1 MVVDVAAARDP
12 HHILSQSRA
21 KCPAFFRLTPIN
33 ASRGRCSDTGCDF
46 FADQGAIMTKH
57 VPPKLTE
64 ADLSLR
70 LGKKEYFEELVEL
83 QAQLALIQQA
93 FLFHGTKGV
102 LVFEGWDA
110 AGKGGT
116 IRRISQALDPR
127 SFKVWPI
134 GAPRNYYL
142 NRHYLL
148 RFWERLP
155 PEGAIS
161 AFDRSWYGRVLV
173 ERLEKFTSED
183 RWRAAY
189 GEINDFERMLVDDGT
204 RIVKLFFHISSEE
217 QMARF
222 TERLRNP
229 LKRWKLT
236 YEDFRNREHWSEAEV
251 AVDEMLARTSTQIAP
266 WHVIPAN
273 NKKYARIKTMRTI
286 VEAFSRDIDLSPQ
299 HLDQRTLDAAC
310 EVLDVEKSLIDSLR
324 ARTE

>member
-1 MVVDVAAARDP
+1 
-12 HHILSQSRA
+12 
-21 KCPAFFRLTPIN
+21 
-33 ASRGRCSDTGCDF
+33 
-46 FADQGAIMTKH
+46 MTKH
-57 VPPKLTE
+57 RPPRLSE
-64 ADLSLR
+64 ADLSKR
-70 LGKKEYFEELVEL
+70 LGKAEYFDELVDL
-83 QAQLALIQQA
+83 QAKLSRIQQA
-93 FLFHGTKGV
+93 YLFHGHKGV
-102 LVFEGWDA
+102 IVFEGWDA

-173 ERLEKFTSED
+173 ERLENFTPES

-189 GEINDFERMLVDDGT
+189 REINDFERMLIDDGA
-204 RIVKLFFHISSEE
+204 RIVKLFFHISQDE
-217 QMARF
+217 QMDRF

-229 LKRWKLT
+229 MKRWKLT
-236 YEDFRNREHWSEAEV
+236 YEDFRNRQRWGEAEI
-251 AVDEMLARTSTQIAP
+251 AVDEMLARTSTDIAP
-266 WHVIPAN
+266 WHVVPAN
-273 NKKYARIKTMRTI
+273 NKKYARIKAMRAI
-286 VEAFSRDIDLSPQ
+286 VDALSRDVDLNPQ
-299 HLDQRTLDAAC
+299 HLDRRTLDEASKVL
-310 EVLDVEKSLIDSLR
+310 EVEEALIESLR

>member
-1 MVVDVAAARDP
+1 MVRHYP
-12 HHILSQSRA
+12 SKL
-21 KCPAFFRLTPIN
+21 
-33 ASRGRCSDTGCDF
+33 
-46 FADQGAIMTKH
+46 AD
-57 VPPKLTE
+57 
-64 ADLSLR
+64 ADLSKR
-70 LGKKEYFEELVEL
+70 LGKKEYFKELIEL
-83 QAQLALIQQA
+83 QAQLSLIQQA

-102 LVFEGWDA
+102 IVFEGWDA

-155 PEGAIS
+155 PAGAIS

-173 ERLEKFTSED
+173 ERLENLTPEK

-189 GEINDFERMLVDDGT
+189 QEINDFERMLVDDGT
-204 RIVKLFFHISSEE
+204 RLVKLFFHISPDE

-222 TERLRNP
+222 TERLNNP

-236 YEDFRNREHWSEAEV
+236 YEDFRNREKWDEAEV
-251 AVDEMLARTSTQIAP
+251 AVDEMLARTSTEVAP
-266 WHVIPAN
+266 WHVIPSN
-273 NKKYARIKTMRTI
+273 NKKYARINAMRII
-286 VEAFSRDIDLSPQ
+286 VEAFSMDIDLNPQ
-299 HLDQRTLDAAC
+299 HLDQRTLEAAQQVL
-310 EVLDVEKSLIDSLR
+310 EVDQDLIDSLR

>member
-1 MVVDVAAARDP
+1 MSK
-12 HHILSQSRA
+12 HH
-21 KCPAFFRLTPIN
+21 
-33 ASRGRCSDTGCDF
+33 
-46 FADQGAIMTKH
+46 
-57 VPPKLTE
+57 PPKLSD
-64 ADLSLR
+64 ADLTKR
-70 LGKKEYFEELVEL
+70 LEKNAYFEQLAEL
-83 QAQLALIQQA
+83 QAKLARIQQA
-93 FLFHGTKGV
+93 FLFHGLKGV

-155 PEGAIS
+155 PCGAIS

-173 ERLEKFTSED
+173 ERIENLTPEK

-189 GEINDFERMLVDDGT
+189 REINDFERMLADDRT
-204 RIVKLFFHISSEE
+204 RIVKLFFHISPDE
-217 QMARF
+217 QMRRF
-222 TERLRNP
+222 TERLKDP

-236 YEDFRNREHWSEAEV
+236 YEDFRNREKWEQTEL
-251 AVDEMLARTSTQIAP
+251 AVDEMLAHTSTDIAP
-266 WHVIPAN
+266 WHLIPSN
-273 NKKYARIKTMRTI
+273 NKKYARIKAMKVI
-286 VEAFSRDIDLSPQ
+286 VHALSKGVDLCPH
-299 HLDQRTLDAAC
+299 HLDTRTLDAAGKA
-310 EVLDVEKSLIDSLR
+310 LDVDQSLIDSLR

>member
-1 MVVDVAAARDP
+1 M
-12 HHILSQSRA
+12 S
-21 KCPAFFRLTPIN
+21 K
-33 ASRGRCSDTGCDF
+33 
-46 FADQGAIMTKH
+46 
-57 VPPKLTE
+57 
-64 ADLSLR
+64 R
-70 LGKKEYFEELVEL
+70 LGKAEYFDELVDL
-83 QAQLALIQQA
+83 QAKLSRIQQA
-93 FLFHGTKGV
+93 YLFHGHKGV
-102 LVFEGWDA
+102 IVFEGWDA

-173 ERLEKFTSED
+173 ERLENFTPES

-189 GEINDFERMLVDDGT
+189 REINDFERMLIDDGA
-204 RIVKLFFHISSEE
+204 RIVKLFFHISQDE
-217 QMARF
+217 QMDRF

-229 LKRWKLT
+229 MKRWKLT
-236 YEDFRNREHWSEAEV
+236 YEDFRNRERWGEAEI
-251 AVDEMLARTSTQIAP
+251 AVDEMLARTSTDIAP

-273 NKKYARIKTMRTI
+273 NKKYARIKAMRAI
-286 VEAFSRDIDLSPQ
+286 VDALSSGVDLNPQ
-299 HLDQRTLDAAC
+299 HLDRRTLEEASKVL
-310 EVLDVEKSLIDSLR
+310 EVEEALIESLR

>member
-1 MVVDVAAARDP
+1 MSR
-12 HHILSQSRA
+12 HH
-21 KCPAFFRLTPIN
+21 
-33 ASRGRCSDTGCDF
+33 
-46 FADQGAIMTKH
+46 
-57 VPPKLTE
+57 PPKLE
-64 ADLSLR
+64 DAD
-70 LGKKEYFEELVEL
+70 LGKKLGKQVYFEKLAEL

-102 LVFEGWDA
+102 IVFEGWDA

-155 PEGAIS
+155 PAGAIS

-173 ERLEKFTSED
+173 ERIEKFTAED

-189 GEINDFERMLVDDGT
+189 REINDFERMLVDDGN
-204 RIVKLFFHISSEE
+204 RIVKLFFHISQEE
-217 QMARF
+217 QMERF

-229 LKRWKLT
+229 MKRWKLT
-236 YEDFRNREHWSEAEV
+236 YEDFRNREHWHDAEV
-251 AVDEMLARTSTQIAP
+251 AVDEMLARTSTDIAP

-273 NKKYARIKTMRTI
+273 NKKYTRIKAMQAI
-286 VEAFSRDIDLSPQ
+286 VEAFSKDIDLNPQ
-299 HLDQRTLDAAC
+299 HLDRRTLEAAC
-310 EVLDVEKSLIDSLR
+310 EALDVDQSLINSLR

>member
-1 MVVDVAAARDP
+1 
-12 HHILSQSRA
+12 
-21 KCPAFFRLTPIN
+21 
-33 ASRGRCSDTGCDF
+33 
-46 FADQGAIMTKH
+46 MTKH
-57 VPPKLTE
+57 HPPNLADTDLTQ
-64 ADLSLR
+64 R
-70 LGKKEYFEELVEL
+70 LAKREYFDQLAEL
-83 QAQLALIQQA
+83 QAKLAQIQQA
-93 FLFHGTKGV
+93 FLFHELKGV
-102 LVFEGWDA
+102 IVFEGWDA

-155 PEGAIS
+155 PSGAIS

-173 ERLEKFTSED
+173 ERIEKLTPEK

-189 GEINDFERMLVDDGT
+189 QEINDFERMLVDDGT
-204 RIVKLFFHISSEE
+204 RIVKLFFHISPDE
-217 QMARF
+217 QMRRF
-222 TERLRNP
+222 TERLTNP

-236 YEDFRNREHWSEAEV
+236 YEDFRNREKWGDAEI
-251 AVDEMLARTSTQIAP
+251 AVDEMLARTSTKKAP

-273 NKKYARIKTMRTI
+273 NKKYARIKAMSA
-286 VEAFSRDIDLSPQ
+286 VVDALSKDVDLNPQ
-299 HLDQRTLDAAC
+299 HLDRQTLDAADKA
-310 EVLDVEKSLIDSLR
+310 LDVDQSLIDSLR

>member
-1 MVVDVAAARDP
+1 MGCNTDRTPQQGSGAVMSK
-12 HHILSQSRA
+12 HHPPQL
-21 KCPAFFRLTPIN
+21 
-33 ASRGRCSDTGCDF
+33 
-46 FADQGAIMTKH
+46 AD
-57 VPPKLTE
+57 
-64 ADLSLR
+64 ADLSKR
-70 LGKKEYFEELVEL
+70 LGKKDYFNQLSDL
-83 QAQLALIQQA
+83 QAQLTLIQQA
-93 FLFHGTKGV
+93 FLFHGIKGV

-110 AGKGGT
+110 AGKGGA

-173 ERLEKFTSED
+173 ERLENLTSEK

-189 GEINDFERMLVDDGT
+189 REINDFERMLIDDGT
-204 RIVKLFFHISSEE
+204 RLVKLFFHISKEE
-217 QMARF
+217 QMERF
-222 TERLRNP
+222 SERLRNP

-236 YEDFRNREHWSEAEV
+236 YEDFRNRERWAETEL
-251 AVDEMLARTSTQIAP
+251 AVDEMLARTSTAIAP

-273 NKKYARIKTMRTI
+273 NKKFARIKAMRAI
-286 VEAFSRDIDLSPQ
+286 VDAFSTGIDLNPQ
-299 HLDQRTLDAAC
+299 HLDRRTLDAAC
-310 EVLDVEKSLIDSLR
+310 QALDVDQSLIESLR
-324 ARTE
+324 SRTE

>member
-1 MVVDVAAARDP
+1 MSKEKP
-12 HHILSQSRA
+12 QKLS
-21 KCPAFFRLTPIN
+21 
-33 ASRGRCSDTGCDF
+33 D
-46 FADQGAIMTKH
+46 
-57 VPPKLTE
+57 
-64 ADLSLR
+64 ADLTLK
-70 LGKKEYFEELVEL
+70 LGKTEYFNKLADL

-93 FLFHGTKGV
+93 FLFHGVKGV
-102 LVFEGWDA
+102 IVFEGWDA

-173 ERLEKFTSED
+173 ERIENFTPRD
-183 RWRAAY
+183 RWQAAY
-189 GEINDFERMLVDDGT
+189 REINDFERMLIDDGT
-204 RIVKLFFHISSEE
+204 RIVKLFFHISPDE
-217 QMARF
+217 QMERF
-222 TERLRNP
+222 AERLRNP

-236 YEDFRNREHWSEAEV
+236 YEDFRNREKWDEAEV
-251 AVDEMLARTSTQIAP
+251 AVNDMLAQTSTDIAP

-273 NKKYARIKTMRTI
+273 NKKYARINAMQI
-286 VEAFSRDIDLSPQ
+286 VVDAFSRDLDLFPQ
-299 HLDQRTLDAAC
+299 HLDQKTLEAAGK
-310 EVLDVEKSLIDSLR
+310 VLDMDQVLIDSLR

>member
-1 MVVDVAAARDP
+1 M
-12 HHILSQSRA
+12 S
-21 KCPAFFRLTPIN
+21 
-33 ASRGRCSDTGCDF
+33 
-46 FADQGAIMTKH
+46 KH
-57 VPPKLTE
+57 FPPKL
-64 ADLSLR
+64 ADVDLGKR
-70 LGKKEYFEELVEL
+70 LGKKEYFEQLVDL
-83 QAQLALIQQA
+83 QSQLALIQQA
-93 FLFHGTKGV
+93 FLFHGAKGV

-173 ERLEKFTSED
+173 ERLEKFTPEH

-189 GEINDFERMLVDDGT
+189 REINDFERMLVDDGA
-204 RIVKLFFHISSEE
+204 RIVKLFFHISPEE

-229 LKRWKLT
+229 MKRWKLT
-236 YEDFRNREHWSEAEV
+236 YEDFRNRERWAEAQV
-251 AVDEMLARTSTQIAP
+251 AVDEMLARTSTEIAP

-273 NKKYARIKTMRTI
+273 NKKYARINAMQAICK
-286 VEAFSRDIDLSPQ
+286 AFSKDMDLNPQ
-299 HLDQRTLDAAC
+299 HLDQRTLDAARK
-310 EVLDVEKSLIDSLR
+310 VLDVDQSLIDSLR

>member
-1 MVVDVAAARDP
+1 MRK
-12 HHILSQSRA
+12 HH
-21 KCPAFFRLTPIN
+21 
-33 ASRGRCSDTGCDF
+33 
-46 FADQGAIMTKH
+46 
-57 VPPKLTE
+57 PPKLSE
-64 ADLSLR
+64 ADLTKR
-70 LGKKEYFEELVEL
+70 LGKKEYFEQLIDL
-83 QAQLALIQQA
+83 QAKLARIQQA
-93 FLFHGTKGV
+93 YLFHGLKGV

-155 PEGAIS
+155 PSGAIS

-173 ERLEKFTSED
+173 ERIENLTPET

-189 GEINDFERMLVDDGT
+189 QEINDFERMLVDDGA
-204 RIVKLFFHISSEE
+204 RIVKLFFHISEDE
-217 QMARF
+217 QMQRF

-236 YEDFRNREHWSEAEV
+236 YEDFRNREKWDDTEI
-251 AVDEMLARTSTQIAP
+251 AVDEMLARTSTDLAP

-273 NKKYARIKTMRTI
+273 NKRYARISAMKAI
-286 VEAFSRDIDLSPQ
+286 VKAFSAGVDLNPQ
-299 HLDQRTLDAAC
+299 HLDSRTLEAAIQA
-310 EVLDVEKSLIDSLR
+310 LDVDDSLIDSLR

>member
-1 MVVDVAAARDP
+1 MTR
-12 HHILSQSRA
+12 HH
-21 KCPAFFRLTPIN
+21 
-33 ASRGRCSDTGCDF
+33 
-46 FADQGAIMTKH
+46 
-57 VPPKLTE
+57 PPKLAD
-64 ADLSLR
+64 ADLSQK
-70 LGKKEYFEELVEL
+70 LGKQAYFEKLAEL

-93 FLFHGTKGV
+93 FLFHGAKGV

-155 PEGAIS
+155 PQGAIS

-173 ERLEKFTSED
+173 ERIEKFTPEE

-189 GEINDFERMLVDDGT
+189 QEINDFERMLVDDGT
-204 RIVKLFFHISSEE
+204 RIVKLFFHISQEE
-217 QMARF
+217 QMERF

-229 LKRWKLT
+229 MKRWKLT
-236 YEDFRNREHWSEAEV
+236 YEDFRNRERWDEAEV
-251 AVDEMLARTSTQIAP
+251 AVDEMLARTSTEIAP

-273 NKKYARIKTMRTI
+273 NKKYARIKAMQAI
-286 VEAFSRDIDLSPQ
+286 VDAFSKDMDLNPQ
-299 HLDQRTLDAAC
+299 HLDKKTLDAAF
-310 EVLDVEKSLIDSLR
+310 EALDVDQSLIDSLR

>member
-1 MVVDVAAARDP
+1 
-12 HHILSQSRA
+12 
-21 KCPAFFRLTPIN
+21 
-33 ASRGRCSDTGCDF
+33 
-46 FADQGAIMTKH
+46 MTKH
-57 VPPKLTE
+57 RPPRLSE
-64 ADLSLR
+64 ADLSKR
-70 LGKKEYFEELVEL
+70 LGKAEYFDELVDL
-83 QAQLALIQQA
+83 QAKLSRIQQA
-93 FLFHGTKGV
+93 YLFHGHKGV
-102 LVFEGWDA
+102 IVFEGWDA

-173 ERLEKFTSED
+173 ERLENFTPES

-189 GEINDFERMLVDDGT
+189 REINDFERMLIDDGA
-204 RIVKLFFHISSEE
+204 RIVKLFFHISQDE
-217 QMARF
+217 QMDRF

-236 YEDFRNREHWSEAEV
+236 YEDFRNRERWGEAEI
-251 AVDEMLARTSTQIAP
+251 AVDEMLARTSTDIAP

-273 NKKYARIKTMRTI
+273 NKKYARIKAMRAI
-286 VEAFSRDIDLSPQ
+286 VDALSSGVDLNPQ
-299 HLDQRTLDAAC
+299 HLDRRTLEEASKVL
-310 EVLDVEKSLIDSLR
+310 EVEEALIESLR